1 MEVHITLFA
10 IFSLTS
16 ALLTGTASVL
26 AWRRSAPGSFPLS
39 LLLLSM
45 TIWSS
50 FYSVQWLSTTPWI
63 QLLSLNFTYIGAVTV
78 PTLFL
83 IFALTVVNQGRWFQK
98 RLLYLLAIEPLTTLL
113 LVWTNPYHRLMF
125 ASVQMANYENI
136 LWVQITHGPWYTINL
151 AYSYLILIAALVVLV
166 YAMLRSSPL
175 LQSQNRMI
183 LLAALLPWGM
193 NIYSETFNNIIRFDF
208 TPLTFGISGILFTYS
223 VIRNRFLDI
232 IPLAR
237 SQIIESMSDGVLVLD
252 SQNRIVDINPAMESF
267 LNSESFSCLGKPAS
281 EVLHHWM
288 EQTSPQNSKQNT
300 HTEFRIRNAPSR
312 YLEMRVT
319 TLYDKH
325 QRLNGRLM
333 VFRDVTERKQVEKKL
348 RSANDRLQS
357 QLVEIG
363 TLQNE
368 LHSQAI
374 RDPLTNLFNRRYLD
388 ETFDRELARAA
399 REDYPVC
406 VIMLDIDHF
415 KKVNDTYGHE
425 AGDFILKAMAK
436 TLSERNR
443 RGDFTCRFGGEEFVV
458 VMPNMAMDTAYKR
471 AEDLRIALNSL
482 NIPYG
487 RFNLTITIS
496 IGIASYPNNGE
507 DRESV
512 LRAADRAMYAAK
524 QAGRD
529 HILTYDLLESKH
541 QMLGD

>member
-1 MEVHITLFA
+1 
-10 IFSLTS
+10 
-16 ALLTGTASVL
+16 
-26 AWRRSAPGSFPLS
+26 
-39 LLLLSM
+39 
-45 TIWSS
+45 
-50 FYSVQWLSTTPWI
+50 
-63 QLLSLNFTYIGAVTV
+63 
-78 PTLFL
+78 
-83 IFALTVVNQGRWFQK
+83 
-98 RLLYLLAIEPLTTLL
+98 
-113 LVWTNPYHRLMF
+113 
-125 ASVQMANYENI
+125 
-136 LWVQITHGPWYTINL
+136 
-151 AYSYLILIAALVVLV
+151 
-166 YAMLRSSPL
+166 
-175 LQSQNRMI
+175 
-183 LLAALLPWGM
+183 
-193 NIYSETFNNIIRFDF
+193 
-208 TPLTFGISGILFTYS
+208 
-223 VIRNRFLDI
+223 
-232 IPLAR
+232 
-237 SQIIESMSDGVLVLD
+237 
-252 SQNRIVDINPAMESF
+252 
-267 LNSESFSCLGKPAS
+267 
-281 EVLHHWM
+281 M